1 MDRGVCY
8 STIQLGKRQKKNCRK
23 SRRTS
28 FFPSLKQ
35 DDIVGKKETP
45 RKGYLI
51 VLLLLQFV
59 YGTLGSIFPFFPALD
74 TTIHKLS
81 TGILV
86 TDYTYKWLGHIKPT
100 LLVFNVYLPILE
112 NYVRRMAF
120 YQKAQQC
127 QQTLKK
133 LGKHGNTEGNQ

>member
-86 TDYTYKWLGHIKPT
+86 TDYIYKWLGHIK
-100 LLVFNVYLPILE
+100 LLLYQFSMFIYQSWKITSAGW
-112 NYVRRMAF
+112 RF
-120 YQKAQQC
+120 TIQKAQKNFQKIE
-127 QQTLKK
+127 KK
-133 LGKHGNTEGNQ
+133 REKK